1 MDLIHGKKPSKVL
14 LSYYTLFFPVLAL
27 FLSFV
32 LYSFDKGPPAPPW
45 GGRFESIDCHS
56 VKFESLD
63 DRGGAIDFF
72 FTNGPSIEYP
82 PEYLP
87 NFLSVEITTGAA
99 TLEYNGDFV
108 RNLSTPK
115 GRISFSVN
123 HTWSGM
129 STINVKCLGTTLAQ
143 LEVDIKPGD
152 AVDANYSRSQA
163 MGDNITKFQNVC
175 IEHGK
180 FLYFSEVAGTRGPVH
195 MHGGDFRFE
204 ILKWKQGPYMLHKSV
219 NITKGMSFLVA
230 PFPDTLWETVALT
243 VIPLKA
249 AVSSSQGEG
258 ERVAV
263 MRNQVPPSAGDV
275 MNYVGIQKTVL
286 LDDIMCFDTLVVTE
300 TYSRTTADNLQHA
313 LAAASRGLRQQAE
326 ARGGRKIVIADNLWD
341 QFHGRLS
348 NQVKRISCVRLTG
361 DQSFAEIRRDVSE
374 ARLLVGNHI
383 SSLIYMMFLHPG
395 ASVLDL
401 TPKKYAC
408 NTWARTMAEK
418 LNLKFVSMF
427 GNRKCECP
435 NFSCYDM
442 NRFSSDGE
450 DYNVIMEEAIRL
462 ARA

>member
-1 MDLIHGKKPSKVL
+1 MDLILGKKPSKVL

-45 GGRFESIDCHS
+45 GGRFQSIDCHS
-56 VKFESLD
+56 VKFESLE
-63 DRGGAIDFF
+63 DRGGTIDFF

-87 NFLSVEITTGAA
+87 NFLGVEIKTGAA
-99 TLEYNGDFV
+99 TLEYNGNLI
-108 RNLSTPK
+108 RNVSTPK
-115 GRISFSVN
+115 GRINFSIS

-143 LEVDIKPGD
+143 LQVNIKPGD
-152 AVDANYSRSQA
+152 AIDANYSRSQA
-163 MGDNITKFQNVC
+163 ISDNITKFHNVC

-195 MHGGDFRFE
+195 VNGGDFRFE
-204 ILKWKQGPYMLHKSV
+204 ILKWKQSPYMLHKNV
-219 NITKGMSFLVA
+219 NITKGVSFLVA
-230 PFPDTLWETVALT
+230 PFQDTLWATVALT
-243 VIPLKA
+243 VIPLSV
-249 AVSSSQGEG
+249 AVSNTQGDG

-263 MRNQVPPSAGDV
+263 MRGQVSASASDV
-275 MNYVGIQKTVL
+275 MKYVGLQKAVW

-300 TYSRTTADNLQHA
+300 MYSTATADNIQHA
-313 LAAASRGLRQQAE
+313 LATAELQQQGDT
-326 ARGGRKIVIADNLWD
+326 RVGRKIVIADNLWD
-341 QFHGRLS
+341 HFHGKLA
-348 NQVKRISCVRLTG
+348 NQMKRTTCVRLG
-361 DQSFAEIRRDVSE
+361 SHQGFAEIHRDVSE
-374 ARLLVGNHI
+374 ARLLIGNHI

-408 NTWARTMAEK
+408 NVWARTMAER
-418 LNLKFVSMF
+418 LNLTYVSMY
-427 GNRKCECP
+427 GNRMCECP

-442 NRFSSDGE
+442 NGFSSDGE
-450 DYNVIMEEAIRL
+450 NYNVIMEEAIRL
-462 ARA
+462 AKG